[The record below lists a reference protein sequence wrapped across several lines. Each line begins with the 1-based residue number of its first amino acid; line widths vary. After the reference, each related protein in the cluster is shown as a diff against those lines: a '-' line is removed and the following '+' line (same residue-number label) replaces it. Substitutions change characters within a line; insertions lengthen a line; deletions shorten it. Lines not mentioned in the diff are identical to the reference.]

1 MKKIYESGIGIGQIP
16 KKLLLVMKLTALLLV
31 VFTMHVTATV
41 YSQNARLTLNMQGN
55 TIKEV
60 LQQIEAQSEYR
71 FIYENEKVKLDT
83 KVSIRVKDEPVE
95 NILKKLFENDGVNYL
110 ITENNLILI
119 NPSEKKV
126 KDLGSETGNFQ
137 QQKSITGKVTDASG
151 TSLPGV
157 SVVVKGTTIGTITD
171 GNGNYS
177 LSNVPQNATV
187 QFSFVGM
194 KQQETT
200 VAGKSVINVSL
211 EEDSIGIEEVVAVGY
226 GSVKKSDLTGTIS
239 NVKTEK
245 TKDIPNTN
253 VLQSL
258 QGRVAGLNVVTPDR
272 PGEDP
277 SVGIRGINSISAG
290 NRPLIVVDGIIYNG
304 SLNDFNVNDI
314 ESIDVLKDASAAA
327 VYGSRSS
334 NGVIIITS
342 KMGKTEK
349 PVFDFS
355 SYYGVS
361 DPTYLIP
368 IKDGPGYIQKILDFR
383 TAIKL
388 EADPNKIENYLTAS
402 EAENYKNGK
411 TVNWYDKII
420 KNGITQNYSLNVS
433 GRTDKTD
440 YYLSGTYYDQ
450 EGIVD
455 NDNYKRITL
464 KANFTNKIT
473 DWYTISLK
481 TAFSSMDYSG
491 VPAGLYYGLSPYGTY
506 WEDESKGTYKKYPME
521 DPFFT
526 HPMWNMMIDNKDL
539 RTSLLGTF
547 SSELNVPF
555 VKGLKWTLNYST
567 NLRNQKVKN
576 FWDNNMPTGGGT
588 TSNGVAQ
595 KEILDNYDWTLD
607 NIVNYKRKFLDAHS
621 IDLTL
626 LYSREYQSYEQT
638 LAKGSDFFNQGL
650 GYNSLDL
657 AMVQQVRSD
666 LQDQNSVA
674 YMARLNYIFNS
685 KYLLTA
691 TVRRDGFSGFAAGNK
706 YAIFPSVALAWTV
719 TNEEFLQNVDWLNLI
734 KLRISYGE
742 NGNQSLGR
750 YQTLAR
756 IANSQ
761 YVFGDGGSTVTTSY
775 LGSMANNQLSW
786 EITRVKNL
794 GIDFGILKNV
804 LTGTVD
810 AYSSNTFNI
819 LLNRNI
825 PATSGYSTVW
835 TNIGEVHNEG
845 VEITLNSV
853 NLNKKGFTWETG
865 FTFSLNRNKI
875 VHLLGEDLDGDG
887 KEDDNLANSWFIG
900 KPLGV
905 IYGYQTDGIYQLT
918 DTNIPVGFSPG
929 DFRLVDTDGI
939 DGLTPEDRTILG
951 STLPNYIFSLSNTLQ
966 YKNWSLYFLINSVQ
980 GGGKDNYYVGNN
992 MAMNNVNNQF
1002 STWTERF
1009 NVVDVPYWTPEN
1021 PSNEYS
1027 KINYI
1032 PNRPHP
1038 YMEDR
1043 SFVRLQD
1050 INFSYTLNK
1059 IQLEKIKLQ
1068 GLRIYVSGKN
1078 LYTWTK
1084 WSGYDPE
1091 TSASIGDFPMLRT
1104 FALGIDFKF

>member
-1 MKKIYESGIGIGQIP
+1 MKKNRTNLSGNFFIP
-16 KKLLLVMKLTALLLV
+16 GRRYLRIMKLTFIFMLWGLISYAS
-31 VFTMHVTATV
+31 AT
-41 YSQNARLTLNMQGN
+41 YSQSTRLTFESNDA
-55 TIKEV
+55 TIEHVFK
-60 LQQIEAQSEYR
+60 QIESLSQFKFAYNSS
-71 FIYENEKVKLDT
+71 KLD
-83 KVSIRVKDEPVE
+83 V
-95 NILKKLFENDGVNYL
+95 
-110 ITENNLILI
+110 
-119 NPSEKKV
+119 EKKISV
-126 KDLGSETGNFQ
+126 RFDNQAIDAILDKIIGSTNFHYQ
-137 QQKSITGKVTDASG
+137 IIDRYIIITDENGEKLNSSSIEQSTKKITGKVTDTSG
-151 TSLPGV
+151 NPLPGV
-157 SVVVKGTTIGTITD
+157 SVVVKGTTNGLITD
-171 GNGNYS
+171 SNGLYS
-177 LSNVPQNATV
+177 LSNIPENAV
-187 QFSFVGM
+187 LQFSFVGM
-194 KQQETT
+194 KRHEVAIVGKTT
-200 VAGKSVINVSL
+200 INVVM
-211 EEDSIGIEEVVAVGY
+211 EEETVGIEEVVAVGY
-226 GSVKKSDLTGTIS
+226 GYVKKSDLTGTIS

-253 VLQSL
+253 ALQSL
-258 QGRVAGLNVVTPDR
+258 QGRVAGLTVVTPDR

-277 SVGIRGINSISAG
+277 SVRIRGINSLSAG
-290 NRPLIVVDGIIYNG
+290 NKPLIIVDGIIYNG

-314 ESIDVLKDASAAA
+314 ESIDVLKDASASA

-334 NGVIIITS
+334 NGVIIITT
-342 KMGKTEK
+342 KMGKTDK

-355 SYYGVS
+355 SYFGVS
-361 DPTYLIP
+361 EPTYLIP
-368 IKDGPGYIQKILDFR
+368 VMDGPGYLQKILDFR
-383 TAIKL
+383 SASGL
-388 EADPNKIENYLTAS
+388 EADPNTIESYLSAT
-402 EAENYKNGK
+402 EAENHKNGK
-411 TVNWYDKII
+411 TINWYDKII
-420 KNGITQNYSLNVS
+420 QNGITQNYSLNVS
-433 GRTDKTD
+433 GKTDKTD

-455 NDNYKRITL
+455 NDNFKRITL

-491 VPAGLYYGLSPYGTY
+491 VQAGLYFGLSPYGTY
-506 WEDESKGTYKKYPME
+506 WEDETKGTYKKYPME

-526 HPMWNMMIDNKDL
+526 HPMWGTMIDNKDL

-576 FWDNNMPTGGGT
+576 FWDNNMPIGGGT

-595 KEILDNYDWTLD
+595 KEIIDHYDWTMD
-607 NIVNYKRKFLDAHS
+607 NIVNYKRKFREVHS
-621 IDLTL
+621 VDLTL
-626 LYSREYQSYEQT
+626 LYSREYQSYEET
-638 LAKGSDFFNQGL
+638 FARGSDFFNQGL

-685 KYLLTA
+685 KYSLTA
-691 TVRRDGFSGFAAGNK
+691 TIRRDGFSGFAIGNK
-706 YAIFPSVALAWTV
+706 YAVFPSVAFAWTA
-719 TNEEFLQNVDWLNLI
+719 TNEEFLRNVDWLNLL

-761 YVFGDGGSTVTTSY
+761 YVFGDGGTTATTSY
-775 LGSMANNQLSW
+775 LGSMANDQLSW
-786 EITRVKNL
+786 ETTQVKNL
-794 GIDFGILKNV
+794 GVDFGIFKNV

-810 AYSSNTFNI
+810 VYSSNTFNI

-835 TNIGEVHNEG
+835 TNIGEVQNQG
-845 VEITLNSV
+845 VEIALNSV
-853 NLNKKGFTWETG
+853 NLNKNGFTWETG

-887 KEDDNLANSWFIG
+887 KEDDNLSNSWFIG

-905 IYGYQTDGIYQLT
+905 IYGYKTDGIYQLT
-918 DTNIPVGFSPG
+918 DTDIPGGFSPG
-929 DFRLVDTDGI
+929 DFRLADTDGV
-939 DGLTPEDRTILG
+939 DGITPEDRTILG
-951 STLPNYIFSLSNTLQ
+951 STLPNYIFSISNTLQ
-966 YKNWSLYFLINSVQ
+966 YKSWSLYFLINSVQ
-980 GGGKDNYYVGNN
+980 GGAKDNYYAGNN
-992 MAMNNVNNQF
+992 MAMHNPNNPM

-1009 NVVDVPYWTPEN
+1009 NIQDVSYWTPDN
-1021 PSNEYS
+1021 PSNEYAR
-1027 KINYI
+1027 INYK
-1032 PNRPHP
+1032 PGRTHP
-1038 YMEDR
+1038 YLEDR

-1050 INFSYTLNK
+1050 INLSFSLNK
-1059 IQLEKIKLQ
+1059 SQLEKIKLE
-1068 GLRIYVSGKN
+1068 GLRVYVSAKN

-1091 TSASIGDFPMLRT
+1091 TSTSIGDFPMLRT
-1104 FALGIDFKF
+1104 IALGIDFKF